1 MHIRHIF
8 IMINLLSKKLAP
20 TGILRVA
27 INMSNFLLVS
37 ETDSSGLPEG
47 VSPDLGKRVAKE
59 LKIPYKLVKY
69 KNPGELADAVNKNQ
83 WDIGNIA
90 FEPKRA
96 ETIDFTNSYVN
107 IDANFLV
114 RTIDNFKTNEEIKK
128 SKAKIAVFERSAYD
142 LWLTDNFKDI
152 ELIRADSIQSS
163 HTLFNEG
170 KVNILAGLKSKLI
183 EESSENNKLK
193 IIEDPFTFIKQSV
206 GIKKGN
212 PDVIQFLNNLISNL
226 IKEGFIEQL
235 LRKHKVE
242 NKLSIPR
249 L

>member
-1 MHIRHIF
+1 
-8 IMINLLSKKLAP
+8 MINLISKQLAP
-20 TGILRVA
+20 TGILRVG

-37 ETDSSGLPEG
+37 GINSSGFPEG
-47 VSPDLGKRVAKE
+47 VSPDLGKKIAKE
-59 LKIPYKLVKY
+59 LNIPHKFIQYKR
-69 KNPGELADAVNKNQ
+69 PGELADAVNKNQ

-96 ETIDFTNSYVN
+96 ETIEFTNSYVN

-114 RTIDNFKTNEEIKK
+114 RKIDNFKTNEDVR
-128 SKAKIAVFERSAYD
+128 KAKVKIAVLERSAYD

-152 ELIRADSIQSS
+152 KLARATSIQKS
-163 HTLFNEG
+163 HILFNEG
-170 KVNILAGLKSKLI
+170 KADVLAGLKPKLI
-183 EESSENNKLK
+183 EELSINNQLK

-212 PDVIQFLNNLISNL
+212 PQIIKFLNDFILKLIND
-226 IKEGFIEQL
+226 GFIEQL
-235 LRKHKVE
+235 LKKYNVDK
-242 NKLSIPR
+242 KLSIPR

>member
-1 MHIRHIF
+1 
-8 IMINLLSKKLAP
+8 MIDLISKQLAP
-20 TGILRVA
+20 TGILRVG

-37 ETDSSGLPEG
+37 GVNSSGLPEG
-47 VSPDLGKRVAKE
+47 VSPDLGEKIAKE
-59 LKIPYKLVKY
+59 LNIPYKLIQY
-69 KNPGELADAVNKNQ
+69 KRPGELADAVNKNQ

-114 RTIDNFKTNEEIKK
+114 RKIDNFKSNEDV
-128 SKAKIAVFERSAYD
+128 SKAKVKIAVAERSAYD
-142 LWLTDNFKDI
+142 LWLSENFKDI
-152 ELIRADSIQSS
+152 ELIRASSIQNS
-163 HTLFNEG
+163 HILFNDR
-170 KVNILAGLKSKLI
+170 KVNVLAGLKPKLI
-183 EESSENNKLK
+183 EELSKNDQLE

-212 PDVIQFLNNLISNL
+212 PNVIEFLNNFISKLVND
-226 IKEGFIEQL
+226 GFIEQL
-235 LRKHKVE
+235 LKKYKVE
-242 NKLSIPR
+242 NKLSIPK